1 MSSSLFHPTLCAT
14 LHGVSRGE
22 HVRQFRGLQY
32 GTIPY
37 RFANPEPP
45 AALSGEVDCT
55 DYGPRCP
62 QNHVDFRHLLR
73 IPQDEEIP
81 AQDEDE
87 FRCLNLEVTSPVLKT
102 LPERPYPVLVW
113 IHGGSQAVSFGTNAS
128 GLCDPTGLVQKSID
142 MAEPII
148 AVTINYRLNMFA
160 FGDCAS
166 ERNLAL
172 RDQQQALEFVK
183 AHISG
188 FGGDPENIT
197 IAGESAGA
205 VYCHAHLLMGR
216 PARQCILQSGTL
228 HLSPPQPRGTA
239 EMLIARVANELSR
252 LGNWTLR
259 DAPMSKMLEAQE
271 RLGLGSFYLQME
283 EKLEGWEERIG
294 DHFQRVLIGDT
305 EYESVLWRNGIESL
319 SPEYICD
326 AFDSAGEAAPALK
339 KLYGIISDRPV
350 SCKLGALDL
359 LNDARFS
366 LPIDLFMKQ
375 CQQAKKPSFRFL
387 VDQPNPWQTSS
398 RAHHGVDLLYLF
410 NAYDLSHNHPAQ
422 EIARSMQEKWIM
434 FIHGQDPWKP
444 GEAFAFGPFG
454 ESRLLSPQAL
464 NARRRQQH
472 VAALAALG
480 SQKVNEIVARLATGR
495 SSLLN

>member
-1 MSSSLFHPTLCAT
+1 MSSSLFHPTLGAT

-45 AALSGEVDCT
+45 ATLSGEVDCT
-55 DYGPRCP
+55 GYGPRCP

-73 IPQDEEIP
+73 IPQDEVIP

-87 FRCLNLEVTSPVLKT
+87 FRCLNLEVTSPALKV
-102 LPERPYPVLVW
+102 LPERPYPVFVW
-113 IHGGSQAVSFGTNAS
+113 IHGGSQAVSFGTSAS

-142 MAEPII
+142 MAEPIVV
-148 AVTINYRLNMFA
+148 VTINYRLNMFA
-160 FGDCAS
+160 FGDCVS
-166 ERNLAL
+166 EKNLAL
-172 RDQQQALEFVK
+172 RDQQRALEFVK
-183 AHISG
+183 THISG

-205 VYCHAHLLMGR
+205 VYCHAHLLMGS
-216 PARQCILQSGTL
+216 PARQCILQSGTH

-239 EMLIARVANELSR
+239 EMLIARVTNELSQ

-259 DAPMSKMLEAQE
+259 NAPVSKMLEAQE

-294 DHFQRVLIGDT
+294 DDFQRVLIGDT

-339 KLYGIISDRPV
+339 KQYGIVSDRPV

-366 LPIDLFMKQ
+366 LPIDLFMKR
-375 CQQAKKPSFRFL
+375 CQQTKKPSFRFL
-387 VDQPNPWQTSS
+387 VDQPNPWQASS

-410 NAYDLSHNHPAQ
+410 NAYDLSHNQPAQ
-422 EIARSMQEKWIM
+422 AIARSMQEKWIQ
-434 FIHGQDPWKP
+434 FIRGQDPWKP
-444 GEAFAFGPFG
+444 GGAFAFGPFG
-454 ESRLLSPQAL
+454 ESQLLSPQGL

-480 SQKVNEIVARLATGR
+480 SQKINEIVAKLATGR

>member
-1 MSSSLFHPTLCAT
+1 MCASLFHPTLGAT
-14 LHGVSRGE
+14 LHGLSGGGDVW
-22 HVRQFRGLQY
+22 QFRGLEY
-32 GTIPY
+32 GAIPY

-45 AALSGEVDCT
+45 ATLSGEVDCT
-55 DYGPRCP
+55 YYGPRCP

-81 AQDEDE
+81 TQDEDE
-87 FRCLNLEVTSPVLKT
+87 FRCLNLEVTSPALKA
-102 LPERPYPVLVW
+102 LPERPYPVLFW
-113 IHGGSQAVSFGTNAS
+113 IHGGSQAVSFGTSAS
-128 GLCDPTGLVQKSID
+128 GLCDPTGLVQRSID

-148 AVTINYRLNMFA
+148 VVTINYRLNMFA
-160 FGDCAS
+160 FGDYSS

-172 RDQQQALEFVK
+172 RDQKRALEFVK
-183 AHISG
+183 THISG

-205 VYCHAHLLMGR
+205 VYCHAHLLMGS

-228 HLSPPQPRGTA
+228 HLSPPQPRKTA
-239 EMLIARVANELSR
+239 EILIARVSDELSR

-259 DAPMSKMLEAQE
+259 DAPVSKLLEAQE
-271 RLGLGSFYLQME
+271 RLGLVSFYLQME

-294 DHFQRVLIGDT
+294 DDFQRVLIGDT

-326 AFDSAGEAAPALK
+326 AFDSAGETALALK
-339 KLYGIISDRPV
+339 KQYGIVSDRPV

-366 LPIDLFMKQ
+366 LPIDIFVKR
-375 CQQAKKPSFRFL
+375 CQQAKKSWFRFL

-410 NAYDLSHNHPAQ
+410 NTYGLSHNEPAQ
-422 EIARSMQEKWIM
+422 QIARSMQEKWVS
-434 FIHGQDPWKP
+434 FVRGKDPWEP
-444 GEAFAFGPFG
+444 GGVFAFGPFG
-454 ESRLLSPQAL
+454 ESQLLSPQGL

-480 SQKVNEIVARLATGR
+480 SQKVNEIVAKLATGK

>member
-1 MSSSLFHPTLCAT
+1 MSSSLFHPTLGAT

-45 AALSGEVDCT
+45 ATLSGEVDCT

-87 FRCLNLEVTSPVLKT
+87 LRCLNLEVTVPALTS
-102 LPERPYPVLVW
+102 LPERSYPVLGVLK
-113 IHGGSQAVSFGTNAS
+113 
-128 GLCDPTGLVQKSID
+128 LCPLERAPRGFVKSID

-239 EMLIARVANELSR
+239 EVLIARVTNELSR

-259 DAPMSKMLEAQE
+259 DAPVSKMLEAQE

-294 DHFQRVLIGDT
+294 DDFQRVLIGDT

-326 AFDSAGEAAPALK
+326 AFDSAGEAAPTLK
-339 KLYGIISDRPV
+339 KQYGIVAGRPV

-422 EIARSMQEKWIM
+422 EIARSMQGKWIM
-434 FIHGQDPWKP
+434 FIRGQDPWKP